1 MEKWLPGLSLLTL
14 ITVVSGQG
22 AQAQLLTGQFAS
34 GLDDASAIDAEA
46 ATQAAPAVDPLSP
59 AYSLAS
65 SSPTSA
71 DSASSSEPAT
81 TIDEWLAQIEAS
93 RVQITGV
100 RLEETT
106 AGLQI
111 ILETAEGEL
120 TAPTTTVSGNALIA
134 EILNAVL
141 ALPEGDE
148 FQQFEP
154 AEGIAL
160 VQVTELPDDRVQ
172 VVITGTDVAPT
183 AEITAT
189 ETGLTLSLAP
199 GVAAADVVDDEA
211 LRVVVTG
218 EEGSRYFEPE
228 ATTGTRT
235 DTPLRDI
242 PQSIQVIPQEV
253 LEDQQVTQL
262 DDALRNVSGVTPSR
276 SGNDGTGLRFNVR
289 GFEDASVLRDGF
301 RLSFGANGGGTFQD
315 LSSIEQIE
323 VLKGP
328 AAILFGVTEPGGVI
342 NLVTE
347 QPLSEPFY
355 ELGFRVGN
363 RGLINP
369 TIDISGPLTEDRR
382 LLYRLNAAYSTED
395 YFRDFDT
402 DIERF
407 FFAPVVSG
415 QINENTDLTVY
426 LEYLNE
432 ERPADFGLVAIGD
445 GVADIPFD
453 RALGEP
459 GDFSKNETLRIGYT
473 FEHRFNDSL
482 TLRNAFSYYNVDFDN
497 LNTSSFGFLGF
508 DESTGELTRATVF
521 VGDDSPSTE
530 NFDLQT
536 NLVSEFN
543 TGSIEHTVL
552 VGVDLFRQNGGTVQR
567 GNVFSPVP
575 LNIFD
580 PIYGNVSDTNP
591 SDFPIT
597 FSNETQTDA
606 LGVYVQDQIALSDN
620 LKLLLGIR
628 YDTFEQDTTNNPSF
642 FVPTASESSLSD
654 DAFSPRVGLVYQP
667 IEEVSL
673 FASYSRSFVP
683 NTATTSD
690 GDLLEPERGEQ
701 FEIGAKAELLDG
713 RLAMNLAYFDIT
725 LQNVAARDPDFP
737 QFSVATGERRSQG
750 VEFDLIGEILPGWNL
765 VANYAYIDA
774 EITEDNSGLEGNT
787 PFNVPEHNFNL
798 WTTYDIQNGPLE
810 GLGFGLGFNYVS
822 ERFGDNANTFEVDS
836 YFLTNAA
843 ISYERDNW
851 QAALNIRNLF
861 DVDYIE
867 STGNSRV
874 SRIDPGEGFT
884 IIGSV
889 SFEF

>member
-1 MEKWLPGLSLLTL
+1 M
-14 ITVVSGQG
+14 SGQG

-134 EILNAVL
+134 EIPNAVL
-141 ALPEGDE
+141 ALPESDE

-276 SGNDGTGLRFNVR
+276 SGNDGTGLRLNVR

-301 RLSFGANGGGTFQD
+301 RLTFGGNGAISSQD
-315 LSSIEQIE
+315 LSNIEQIE

-328 AAILFGVTEPGGVI
+328 AAILFGVTEPGGVV

-355 ELGFRVGN
+355 ELGFRIGN

-432 ERPADFGLVAIGD
+432 ERPADFGLIAIGEE
-445 GVADIPFD
+445 VADIPFD

-459 GDFSKNETLRIGYT
+459 GDFSENETLRIGYT
-473 FEHRFNDSL
+473 FEHRFSDSL
-482 TLRNAFSYYNVDFDN
+482 TLRNAFSYYNVDFDS
-497 LNTSSFGFLGF
+497 LNTSSFGLLGF
-508 DESTGELTRATVF
+508 DESTGELSRATAF
-521 VGDDSPSTE
+521 LGDDDPPLE

-536 NLVSEFN
+536 NLVAEFN

-552 VGVDLFRQNGGTVQR
+552 VGIDLFRQDGGAILR
-567 GNVFSPVP
+567 GDFFAPVP

-580 PIYGNVSDTNP
+580 PVYGNVSDQDP
-591 SDFPIT
+591 ADLPIISDTESQI
-597 FSNETQTDA
+597 DA
-606 LGVYVQDQIALSDN
+606 IGIYLQDQVSLADN
-620 LKLLLGIR
+620 LKLLLGLR
-628 YDTFEQDTTNNPSF
+628 YDTFEQENITNPSLF
-642 FVPTASESSLSD
+642 APTASESSLSE
-654 DAFSPRVGLVYQP
+654 DAFSPRIGLVYQP

-673 FASYSRSFVP
+673 FTSYSRSFVP
-683 NTATTSD
+683 NTATTIN
-690 GDLLEPERGEQ
+690 GDILEPERGEQ

-713 RLAMNLAYFDIT
+713 RLAASLAYFDIT
-725 LQNVAARDPDFP
+725 LQNVATPDPNFP
-737 QFSVATGERRSQG
+737 RFSVATGEQRSQG

-765 VANYAYIDA
+765 VTNYAYTDA
-774 EITEDNSGLEGNT
+774 RVTSDNNDLEGNRL
-787 PFNVPEHNFNL
+787 FNVPEHNFNL
-798 WTTYDIQNGPLE
+798 WTTYDIQEGPLAGLRV
-810 GLGFGLGFNYVS
+810 GLGLNYVG
-822 ERFGDNANTFEVDS
+822 ERFGDNANSFTVDD

-843 ISYERDNW
+843 ISYRRNNW
-851 QAALNIRNLF
+851 QAGLNFQNLF
-861 DVDYIE
+861 DVDYIQ
-867 STGNSRV
+867 STGNSRT

-884 IIGSV
+884 VIGSFSV
-889 SFEF
+889 EF

>member
-1 MEKWLPGLSLLTL
+1 MMDKWLPGLSLLTL

-22 AQAQLLTGQFAS
+22 AQAQALTGQFAS
-34 GLDDASAIDAEA
+34 ELEETSAIDVEA
-46 ATQAAPAVDPLSP
+46 AEQSGLAPAVDPLSS
-59 AYSLAS
+59 AYSFAS
-65 SSPTSA
+65 AAIPSA
-71 DSASSSEPAT
+71 DSSPSPQPAT
-81 TIDEWLAQIEAS
+81 TVTEWLAQTEAS
-93 RVQITGV
+93 VVQITDLQV
-100 RLEETT
+100 ESTE

-111 ILETAEGEL
+111 LIKADGEL
-120 TAPTTTVSGNALIA
+120 ATPTQSTSGNALVLTIPNAALA
-134 EILNAVL
+134 E
-141 ALPEGDE
+141 E
-148 FQQFEP
+148 FQVFEP

-160 VQVTELPDDRVQ
+160 VQATALPGNAVQ
-172 VVITGTDVAPT
+172 VAITGNDAVPD
-183 AEITAT
+183 ININT
-189 ETGLTLSLAP
+189 EATGLVLGVTP
-199 GVAAADVVDDEA
+199 GIAQVGTEDDA
-211 LRVVVTG
+211 IQIGVTG
-218 EEGSRYFEPE
+218 EEGSRYVEPT

-242 PQSIQVIPQEV
+242 PQSIQVIPQAV
-253 LEDQQVTQL
+253 LEDQQVTDL
-262 DDALRNVSGVTPSR
+262 ADALRNVSGVTPSR
-276 SGNDGTGLRFNVR
+276 SGNDGTGLRLNVR

-301 RLSFGANGGGTFQD
+301 RLTFGGNGAISSQD
-315 LSSIEQIE
+315 LSNIEQIE

-328 AAILFGVTEPGGVI
+328 AAILFGVTEPGGVV

-395 YFRDFDT
+395 YFRDFET

-415 QINENTDLTVY
+415 QINENTNLTVY

-445 GVADIPFD
+445 EVADIPFD

-459 GDFSKNETLRIGYT
+459 GDFSENETLRIGYN
-473 FEHRFNDSL
+473 FEHRFSDSL
-482 TLRNAFSYYNVDFDN
+482 TLRNAFSFYQVDFDS
-497 LNTSSFGFLGF
+497 LNTSTFGFLGF
-508 DESTGELTRATVF
+508 DESTGELARATVF
-521 VGDDSPSTE
+521 LGDDDPPLE
-530 NFDLQT
+530 NFDFQT
-536 NLVSEFN
+536 NLVGEFN

-552 VGVDLFRQNGGTVQR
+552 AGVDLFRQNNGAILR
-567 GNVFSPVP
+567 GNFFSPVS

-580 PIYGNVSDTNP
+580 PIYGNVPDQDP
-591 SDFPIT
+591 ADLPIISST
-597 FSNETQTDA
+597 EGQIDA
-606 LGVYVQDQIALSDN
+606 LGVYLQDQVSLSDN

-628 YDTFEQDTTNNPSF
+628 YDTFEQENITNPSLF
-642 FVPTASESSLSD
+642 APVASESSLSE
-654 DAFSPRVGLVYQP
+654 DAFSPRVGVVYQP

-673 FASYSRSFVP
+673 FTSYSRSFVP
-683 NTATTSD
+683 NTATTFN
-690 GDLLEPERGEQ
+690 GDILEPERGEQ
-701 FEIGAKAELLDG
+701 FELGAKAELLDG
-713 RLAMNLAYFDIT
+713 QFAVSLAYFNLT
-725 LQNVAARDPDFP
+725 LENVATPDPDFP
-737 QFSVATGERRSQG
+737 QQFSVATGEQRSQG
-750 VEFDLIGEILPGWNL
+750 VELDLIGEILPGWNL

-787 PFNVPEHNFNL
+787 LFNVPEHNFNL

-822 ERFGDNANTFEVDS
+822 DRFGDNANTFEVDS

-843 ISYERDNW
+843 ISYERNNW

-867 STGNSRV
+867 STGNSRT

-889 SFEF
+889 SVEF